1 MKREEHCRN
10 QTRSQTNTQ
19 TMSNTLDPD
28 NGDVPH
34 HISRST
40 SETVLLDLNEN
51 EAKMGKLMREISDKI
66 PSNDGTYMTCMTSV
80 TTFSQKQEFL
90 QDFSPGKMSKFI
102 NSISSLDIQRLK
114 KLEVPNSFQ
123 DELNPVPTFLKA
135 KEGIVYV
142 TSKGSKSTPQFQSID
157 RARLTDRSCP
167 TPWIQMMA
175 MFHNKRP

>member
-66 PSNDGTYMTCMTSV
+66 PSNDGTYMTC
-80 TTFSQKQEFL
+80 
-90 QDFSPGKMSKFI
+90 
-102 NSISSLDIQRLK
+102 K

-175 MFHNKRP
+175 MFRNKRP